1 MTDEEDSKCF
11 WGGVAGPIFETSSL
25 ALQKDSPEALKAK
38 YGSMTLQE
46 SSKANDEGD
55 LFDNPTVMLQISYF
69 KTYFGIYVVQNQGT
83 TEVPSYKLLRYKDYL

>member
-46 SSKANDEGD
+46 SPKAND
-55 LFDNPTVMLQISYF
+55 
-69 KTYFGIYVVQNQGT
+69 
-83 TEVPSYKLLRYKDYL
+83 